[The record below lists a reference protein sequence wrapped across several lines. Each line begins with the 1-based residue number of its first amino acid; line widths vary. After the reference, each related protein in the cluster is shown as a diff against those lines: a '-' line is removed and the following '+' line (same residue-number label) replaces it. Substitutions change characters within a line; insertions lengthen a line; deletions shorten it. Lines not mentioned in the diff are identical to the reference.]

1 LVKKNRASA
10 HLVLF
15 FLMTTQ
21 VVNAFFHIFFSLYY
35 NDFSPGTITG
45 IILYLPIN
53 ILIISAAFKESFLK
67 SYIELAMIGLFG
79 IATFSLFELFGPI
92 VIGLSII
99 VSFLYYTFFKNKL
112 V

>member
-1 LVKKNRASA
+1 
-10 HLVLF
+10 
-15 FLMTTQ
+15 MTTH
-21 VVNAFFHIFFSLYY
+21 VVNTFFHVFFSFFY

-67 SYIELAMIGLFG
+67 SHIELAMIGLTG
-79 IATFSLFELFGPI
+79 IATFTQFELFGPI

-99 VSFLYYTFFKNKL
+99 VSFLYYMFFKNKL

>member
-1 LVKKNRASA
+1 
-10 HLVLF
+10 
-15 FLMTTQ
+15 MTTQ
-21 VVNAFFHIFFSLYY
+21 VVNAFFHIFFSFYY

>member
-1 LVKKNRASA
+1 MGINKNNI
-10 HLVLF
+10 LNLF
-15 FLMTTQ
+15 YIFLI
-21 VVNAFFHIFFSLYY
+21 FH
-35 NDFSPGTITG
+35 
-45 IILYLPIN
+45 
-53 ILIISAAFKESFLK
+53 LIISAAFKESFLK

-79 IATFSLFELFGPI
+79 ITTFSLFELFGPI

>member
-1 LVKKNRASA
+1 M
-10 HLVLF
+10 LF
-15 FLMTTQ
+15 FTFFL
-21 VVNAFFHIFFSLYY
+21 AFIIVTSVQEQ
-35 NDFSPGTITG
+35 SR